1 VATTIKSTRLAAG
14 VSVNELARRLGV
26 TPSAISQL
34 ERSELEGTIKINS
47 LREALSALGANLRI
61 TSGPE
66 SRMSKYAPY
75 RVAESMAEALLAK
88 RDPTF
93 ALRLLTHATKELSH
107 NAQEFDHAELELVFK
122 PLLQL
127 GSVAALGAGAIGTLM
142 RAEYA
147 RAIPQRNRPAWARAK
162 KLPEPWFVSDF
173 PVLREK
179 AKRTTPDYL
188 RRLNIFIDERSLA
201 RA

>member
-1 VATTIKSTRLAAG
+1 MATTIKSTRLAAG

-66 SRMSKYAPY
+66 SSMSKYAPY

-107 NAQEFDHAELELVFK
+107 NAEEFDHAELELA
-122 PLLQL
+122 PT
-127 GSVAALGAGAIGTLM
+127 ALPDKGWDTLM

-147 RAIPQRNRPAWARAK
+147 HAIPQRNRPAWARAK